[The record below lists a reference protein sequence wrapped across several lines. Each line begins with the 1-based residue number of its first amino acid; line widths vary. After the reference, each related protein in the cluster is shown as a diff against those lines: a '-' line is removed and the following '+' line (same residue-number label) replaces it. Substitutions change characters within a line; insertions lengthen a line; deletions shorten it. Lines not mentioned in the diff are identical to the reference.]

1 MIFTRLANML
11 PGSTRRANRK
21 AAKKAD
27 AVNAR
32 ACSAFEAQLTLI
44 HAVLLVRVLDRSF
57 RARGRWPGWRGR
69 RAVLGA
75 VLAAE
80 AAGVLHPGVV

>member
-44 HAVLLVRVLDRSF
+44 HAVLLVVK
-57 RARGRWPGWRGR
+57 RAF
-69 RAVLGA
+69 GA
-75 VLAAE
+75 VDDATALIVIE
-80 AAGVLHPGVV
+80 DS